1 MPGAGPERG
10 DDIAD
15 VDALRRCLDARHE
28 AALLAPALGAVAK
41 GHEAT
46 DFVFARECAL
56 HGDRVGRDACQGMK
70 QLIAGKAK
78 NIINALAFL
87 APFHHF
93 IAAVMAVAA
102 HQDMDP
108 GPMPA
113 DTPDDVLEDRA
124 RFLAG
129 RRLTLA
135 QD

>member
-1 MPGAGPERG
+1 LPESARCTA
-10 DDIAD
+10 IAS
-15 VDALRRCLDARHE
+15 AAAR
-28 AALLAPALGAVAK
+28 
-41 GHEAT
+41 
-46 DFVFARECAL
+46 
-56 HGDRVGRDACQGMK
+56 QGMK
-70 QLIAGKAK
+70 NLVAGKAK
-78 NIINALAFL
+78 NIINALVFL

-129 RRLTLA
+129 RRRALA
-135 QD
+135 QDHRHRLATRGLIDVDWQETAFVVMGVE